1 MRTVRE
7 QNGYKVPYMNAVV
20 RKFATRKAM
29 PLQDAF
35 SYLWR
40 YDGLKL
46 LDECYEAIHLQ
57 SIDDAVDDLTVV
69 CQRNGGN
76 IQ

>member
-1 MRTVRE
+1 MRTTIHTSKFR
-7 QNGYKVPYMNAVV
+7 VPYMNAVI
-20 RKFATRKAM
+20 RKFAQRKEL
-29 PLQDAF
+29 PLRDAF
-35 SYLWR
+35 QYLWA
-40 YDGLKL
+40 YNGLAL

-76 IQ
+76 IE